1 MILIQSATNDFSTS
15 AVVQWLSY
23 WGIAFIRLND
33 LCTIENVVLDN
44 EKFIFKFKKE
54 LVESRNIHYYWY
66 RRGRFEI
73 GQPTEQSSN
82 PLAHLFLN
90 KYVKNENAIVI
101 QTINNHLLN
110 NTKNLGNYDSAQIN
124 KIHACTVAEK
134 NGFKIPKF
142 LITTSKKDLLQF
154 FKKYGKIIT
163 KSIFGLPGFS
173 TKTTYY
179 SCKTVFVNL
188 KEIDNTPENFGVSLF
203 QEYIVKKIELRI
215 FFLNEEYFASAIF
228 SQADP
233 QTEVDFRNYN
243 RESPNRVVPY
253 LLPDVIVEKLKK
265 INFELGLKTGSCDLI
280 VTPKGEYVFL
290 EVNPIGQFNQVSLPC
305 NYYLEKKIA
314 NELSNG

>member
-243 RESPNRVVPY
+243 RERPNRVVPY